1 MRNMEYQHLHFKAL
15 FELFDAQVGKRVLAQ
30 RLNLRV
36 FLFAHDFLLPLLR
49 YRVSGADYLVV
60 TAYVR
65 LAAQV

>member
-15 FELFDAQVGKRVLAQ
+15 FELFDAQVGEGVLAQ
-30 RLNLRV
+30 RLNLLV
-36 FLFAHDFLLPLLR
+36 SAFAHDLLLPLLR
-49 YRVSGADYLVV
+49 RGLLVV